1 MAKEML
7 FLRQFAG
14 QTICQKRF
22 CTSEVNPLPF

>member
-1 MAKEML
+1 ML